1 MRLIRRSIP
10 AGLSTGEE
18 GRATCAEGDQ
28 MGFLCSAILIGSMSL
43 SPTVMTGAT
52 ESSCMKR
59 SNCSTRDFLRMC
71 DAPAPS
77 VDCLWEYQML
87 TLAATSTGNPGY
99 RVCQPSANASATELA
114 ASLSKEV
121 KQIVAW
127 LKAHPDLADLQDVNS
142 VTAAV
147 QAIYPCH

>member
-1 MRLIRRSIP
+1 
-10 AGLSTGEE
+10 
-18 GRATCAEGDQ
+18 
-28 MGFLCSAILIGSMSL
+28 
-43 SPTVMTGAT
+43 
-52 ESSCMKR
+52 
-59 SNCSTRDFLRMC
+59 MC

-87 TLAATSTGNPGY
+87 TLAATSTGDPRY
-99 RVCQPSANASATELA
+99 RVCQPSANNASAMELA

-127 LKAHPDLADLQDVNS
+127 LKAHPDLADSQDVNS

>member
-1 MRLIRRSIP
+1 
-10 AGLSTGEE
+10 
-18 GRATCAEGDQ
+18 
-28 MGFLCSAILIGSMSL
+28 MGFICSAILIGSMFL
-43 SPTVMTGAT
+43 SPTVMTQAT

-59 SNCSTRDFLRMC
+59 GSCST
-71 DAPAPS
+71 
-77 VDCLWEYQML
+77 
-87 TLAATSTGNPGY
+87 
-99 RVCQPSANASATELA
+99 CQPSANASATELA

-127 LKAHPDLADLQDVNS
+127 LKAHPDLADSEDVNS

>member
-1 MRLIRRSIP
+1 MH
-10 AGLSTGEE
+10 EE
-18 GRATCAEGDQ
+18 RQLFYER
-28 MGFLCSAILIGSMSL
+28 L
-43 SPTVMTGAT
+43 SPDVRCA
-52 ESSCMKR
+52 
-59 SNCSTRDFLRMC
+59 CSQRRL
-71 DAPAPS
+71 P
-77 VDCLWEYQML
+77 LGIQML
-87 TLAATSTGNPGY
+87 TLAATSTRDPRY

-142 VTAAV
+142 VIAAV